1 MKNINN
7 IKSFFQNE
15 LNTNSDESAKG
26 SRREIYLT
34 EAVIFSGII
43 TMITLILKELKIEFF
58 SYLNESINV
67 ILEFI
72 VCFVLFYILERVL
85 TEIKIKRME

>member
-7 IKSFFQNE
+7 IKSFFKNE
-15 LNTNSDESAKG
+15 LNTSSDEIAKG

-43 TMITLILKELKIEFF
+43 TMITLILKELKIKFF

-72 VCFVLFYILERVL
+72 LCFVFFYILERIL